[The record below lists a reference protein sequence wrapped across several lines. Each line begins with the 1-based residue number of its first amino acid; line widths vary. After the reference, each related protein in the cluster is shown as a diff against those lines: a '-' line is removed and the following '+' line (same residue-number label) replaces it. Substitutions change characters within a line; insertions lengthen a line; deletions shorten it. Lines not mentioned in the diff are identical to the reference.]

1 MCYLQAQFDAAYD
14 DKDGEGEGGGA
25 SYYDDLKREVAEQ
38 AEVNRS
44 EFAGVRD
51 EVRVQYE
58 GVQPGQYVRLEV
70 KGQYYSLLHSNP
82 SSVQGVYVIF
92 ICNSPC

>member
-1 MCYLQAQFDAAYD
+1 MCSLQTQFDAAYD
-14 DKDGEGEGGGA
+14 DEEGEGGEA

-70 KGQYYSLLHSNP
+70 KG
-82 SSVQGVYVIF
+82 
-92 ICNSPC
+92 